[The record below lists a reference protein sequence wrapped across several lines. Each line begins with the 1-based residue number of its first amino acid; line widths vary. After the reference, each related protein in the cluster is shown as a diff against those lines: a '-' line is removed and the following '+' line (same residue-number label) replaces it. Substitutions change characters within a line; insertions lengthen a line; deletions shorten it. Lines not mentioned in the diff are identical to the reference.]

1 MLYTEEEEND
11 DDALHISLKNAV
23 SNNKAI
29 QLVFST
35 GKESPC
41 LVELGQRARE
51 LQCMATKRKYA
62 AATVGKSNTD
72 NAERRISVGNSVV
85 KSRAQNVNPTRTE
98 RTKRERQINKRNA
111 PSASKDAWH
120 HSSGDRV
127 FSLLSLTSRNVDMNP
142 IEREGIYLNILSSP
156 ILISILL

>member
-1 MLYTEEEEND
+1 MRGLSELEIKRARTARAESKLYTEKEEEND

-51 LQCMATKRKYA
+51 PESCNAWRPWPPNEKYA

-72 NAERRISVGNSVV
+72 NAERRILVGNSVV

-98 RTKRERQINKRNA
+98 RTKRETNK
-111 PSASKDAWH
+111 
-120 HSSGDRV
+120 
-127 FSLLSLTSRNVDMNP
+127 
-142 IEREGIYLNILSSP
+142 
-156 ILISILL
+156 

>member
-1 MLYTEEEEND
+1 MRGLSELEIKRARTARAESKLYTEKEEEND

-51 LQCMATKRKYA
+51 LQCMAAKRKYA

-72 NAERRISVGNSVV
+72 NAERRILVGNSVV

-98 RTKRERQINKRNA
+98 RTKRETNK
-111 PSASKDAWH
+111 
-120 HSSGDRV
+120 
-127 FSLLSLTSRNVDMNP
+127 
-142 IEREGIYLNILSSP
+142 
-156 ILISILL
+156 